1 MLYTAI
7 IEIIECLALFQLL
20 QLERDLLAKQ
30 MGIAKLRVAMN
41 EAKEELG
48 KAVAGQDFIRAQEV
62 KATLDGLE
70 EQVVVAEEE
79 LRVLKG
85 TSAAAAAVASEKQ
98 VPEATSVPESDDEEV
113 QGGGEVDLD
122 NPTVTLK
129 CLKLLTATL
138 QDPKITR

>member
-1 MLYTAI
+1 M
-7 IEIIECLALFQLL
+7 
-20 QLERDLLAKQ
+20 LAKQ

-85 TSAAAAAVASEKQ
+85 TSAAAASALVSEKQ
-98 VPEATSVPESDDEEV
+98 VAEATSVPESDDEEV

>member
-1 MLYTAI
+1 MNYTAV
-7 IEIIECLALFQLL
+7 IEIIEGLALIQLL
-20 QLERDLLAKQ
+20 QLERDMLAKQ

-98 VPEATSVPESDDEEV
+98 PEATSVPESDDEEV
-113 QGGGEVDLD
+113 QGGEVDFD

>member
-1 MLYTAI
+1 M
-7 IEIIECLALFQLL
+7 
-20 QLERDLLAKQ
+20 LAKQ

-113 QGGGEVDLD
+113 QGGEVDLD

-138 QDPKITR
+138 QDPKITRYIT

>member
-1 MLYTAI
+1 M
-7 IEIIECLALFQLL
+7 
-20 QLERDLLAKQ
+20 LAKQ

-85 TSAAAAAVASEKQ
+85 TSAAAASALASEKQ
-98 VPEATSVPESDDEEV
+98 APEATSVPESDDEEV
-113 QGGGEVDLD
+113 QGGEVDLD

-138 QDPKITR
+138 QDPKITRY

>member
-1 MLYTAI
+1 MNV
-7 IEIIECLALFQLL
+7 
-20 QLERDLLAKQ
+20 
-30 MGIAKLRVAMN
+30 AKLRVAMN

-85 TSAAAAAVASEKQ
+85 TSAASGTAARNFSFTVNGSQ
-98 VPEATSVPESDDEEV
+98 ATAGTTTCHV
-113 QGGGEVDLD
+113 
-122 NPTVTLK
+122 
-129 CLKLLTATL
+129 
-138 QDPKITR
+138 ITRLNQFLFAS

>member
-1 MLYTAI
+1 M
-7 IEIIECLALFQLL
+7 L
-20 QLERDLLAKQ
+20 QLERDILSKQ
-30 MGIAKLRVAMN
+30 MNVAKLRVAMN

-48 KAVAGQDFIRAQEV
+48 QAVAGQDFIKAQEV

-85 TSAAAAAVASEKQ
+85 TSAAAAAAANEKQ
-98 VPEATSVPESDDEEV
+98 PEATSVPESDDEEI
-113 QGGGEVDLD
+113 QGGEVD

>member
-1 MLYTAI
+1 M
-7 IEIIECLALFQLL
+7 
-20 QLERDLLAKQ
+20 LAKQ

-70 EQVVVAEEE
+70 EQVVFAEEE

-85 TSAAAAAVASEKQ
+85 TSAAAAVADENQ
-98 VPEATSVPESDDEEV
+98 PEATSVPESDDEEEV
-113 QGGGEVDLD
+113 QGGGVDPD

>member
-1 MLYTAI
+1 M
-7 IEIIECLALFQLL
+7 
-20 QLERDLLAKQ
+20 LAKQ

-48 KAVAGQDFIRAQEV
+48 KVVAGQDFVRAQEV

-85 TSAAAAAVASEKQ
+85 TSAAAAAANEKQ
-98 VPEATSVPESDDEEV
+98 PEATSVPESDDEEV
-113 QGGGEVDLD
+113 QGGEVDPD

>member
-1 MLYTAI
+1 MFA
-7 IEIIECLALFQLL
+7 L

-85 TSAAAAAVASEKQ
+85 TSAAAAAASEKQ
-98 VPEATSVPESDDEEV
+98 PEATSVPESDDEEV
-113 QGGGEVDLD
+113 QGGEVDPD

>member
-1 MLYTAI
+1 M
-7 IEIIECLALFQLL
+7 
-20 QLERDLLAKQ
+20 LAKQ
-30 MGIAKLRVAMN
+30 MGIAKLRVSMN
-41 EAKEELG
+41 EAKEELS
-48 KAVAGQDFIRAQEV
+48 KAVAGQDFIKAQEV

-85 TSAAAAAVASEKQ
+85 TSAAAAAANEKQ
-98 VPEATSVPESDDEEV
+98 PEATSVPESDDEEEV
-113 QGGGEVDLD
+113 QGGEVDPD

>member
-1 MLYTAI
+1 M
-7 IEIIECLALFQLL
+7 
-20 QLERDLLAKQ
+20 LAKQ

-48 KAVAGQDFIRAQEV
+48 KAVAGQDFIQAQEV

-85 TSAAAAAVASEKQ
+85 TSAAAAAANEKQ
-98 VPEATSVPESDDEEV
+98 PEATSVPESDDEEV
-113 QGGGEVDLD
+113 QGGEVDPD